1 MDKQKKKKM
10 EKKNYCQ
17 EKMREKERDQTRSS
31 GKRKMGVRERKTEK
45 GNTLIV
51 VYFHILQMF
60 LSYQPLLFTASS
72 QLLQVTE
79 PEPELISRMLV

>member
-1 MDKQKKKKM
+1 
-10 EKKNYCQ
+10 
-17 EKMREKERDQTRSS
+17 MREKEQDQTRSS

-45 GNTLIV
+45 V
-51 VYFHILQMF
+51 VSFHILQMF

-79 PEPELISRMLV
+79 PEAELISRMLV

>member
-1 MDKQKKKKM
+1 
-10 EKKNYCQ
+10 
-17 EKMREKERDQTRSS
+17 MREKEQDQTRSS

-51 VYFHILQMF
+51 VSFHILQMF

-79 PEPELISRMLV
+79 PEAELISRMLV

>member
-1 MDKQKKKKM
+1 MDKQRKRRRWKKRIIAKK
-10 EKKNYCQ
+10 
-17 EKMREKERDQTRSS
+17 REKERDQTRSS